1 MSWDQVLSFC
11 LLDKTTLNI
20 HVVLFFFPSQ
30 QLQGKKIFTT
40 SVSFLSLLFHSFRHY
55 NWKQFPFQNDTLSV
69 SDAPRLR
76 KSGSAGLKTEHRQSL
91 FPLRDSLS
99 QPAPLELPSAGSH
112 DDCRST
118 RETVGRPA
126 HSTLGGARF
135 PGKPA
140 ALARP
145 NSARLSSSGR
155 GQRPVPA
162 LPKAAN
168 EAGSDTHAQTR
179 PPRCYV
185 RRVCPLSSASRPRLW
200 VSSSGLTR
208 AGRSWEHAAVVSRR
222 DLARPRI
229 PPPRPWSRVPHPPA
243 AELAYGTGATRT
255 HRGVMGTRGR
265 AEGLRREGK
274 GRDPLVPLV
283 GLASGGEIRLELGKN
298 WDRPGV
304 LLGPLKWRTD

>member
-1 MSWDQVLSFC
+1 M
-11 LLDKTTLNI
+11 
-20 HVVLFFFPSQ
+20 
-30 QLQGKKIFTT
+30 
-40 SVSFLSLLFHSFRHY
+40 
-55 NWKQFPFQNDTLSV
+55 TLSV
-69 SDAPRLR
+69 SNAPRLW

-99 QPAPLELPSAGSH
+99 QPAPSGASQRGVTWRLSQH
-112 DDCRST
+112 QRN
-118 RETVGRPA
+118 RRPA
-126 HSTLGGARF
+126 HSTLGGAWF

-185 RRVCPLSSASRPRLW
+185 RRVCHLSSASRPRLW
-200 VSSSGLTR
+200 VSSSGLTG
-208 AGRSWEHAAVVSRR
+208 AGRSWEHAAVGSRR
-222 DLARPRI
+222 HLPRPRI
-229 PPPRPWSRVPHPPA
+229 PPPRPWSRVPHPPV

-298 WDRPGV
+298 WDRPGI